1 MRISLTARCALGA
14 YLGFAVTSA
23 VFGQQPAA
31 PAADP
36 KAQMQQKLAAF
47 KQSLAENKKALQQ
60 YSWIETTEISLKGEV
75 KKREQK
81 QCHYGP
87 DGQVAKTP
95 LAGAPAPAQEEASG
109 GRGGRRRGGGAVKEK
124 IVANKVDDM
133 KEYMG
138 QVAGLVKQYVPPE
151 PVKIQACQKAGKASV
166 NRDISPGVSELVF
179 SDYAKP
185 GDKLT
190 LGFNAAAKAIDH
202 VNVNSYLGEAKDVV
216 TLAVRFAALPDG
228 VNHPADI
235 TLVAKAKEIQV
246 KITNSDYKKGQ

>member
-23 VFGQQPAA
+23 VLGQQPAA

-36 KAQMQQKLAAF
+36 KAQLQQKLAAF

-95 LAGAPAPAQEEASG
+95 LAGAPAPAQQETSG
-109 GRGGRRRGGGAVKEK
+109 GRGGRHRGGGAVKEK

-151 PVKIQACQKAGKASV
+151 PAENPGLPESRKGLRESRYLPWRFRTGLLRLRGARRQINPRIQRGRK
-166 NRDISPGVSELVF
+166 
-179 SDYAKP
+179 
-185 GDKLT
+185 GD
-190 LGFNAAAKAIDH
+190 
-202 VNVNSYLGEAKDVV
+202 
-216 TLAVRFAALPDG
+216 
-228 VNHPADI
+228 
-235 TLVAKAKEIQV
+235 
-246 KITNSDYKKGQ
+246 